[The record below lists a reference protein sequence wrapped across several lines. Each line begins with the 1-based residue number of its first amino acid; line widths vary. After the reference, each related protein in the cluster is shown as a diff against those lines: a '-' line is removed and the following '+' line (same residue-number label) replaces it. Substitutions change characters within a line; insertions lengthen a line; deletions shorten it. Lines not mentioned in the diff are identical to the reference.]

1 MNLYSNSGPETEYR
15 HEYIDPKNVHQVR
28 RNIIKELFP
37 NSNGTLDLIQYS
49 DLNTLHLPILAT
61 KTLAPAKLA
70 NLAIKRKNFVDGA
83 RKAYYPKEVW
93 DIKLDESLD
102 ELRIVKAPK
111 NNKNPKQIEDKKPN
125 KSKITVLPKKVNV
138 PSNQRTLFG
147 YITSKAWST
156 NVAAQQGTPGIATS
170 SIPSAL
176 LLSESKT
183 MGQSSND
190 SPKSTNREFSLV
202 ECIEEL
208 DARDGTMFMDDVLSV
223 ASGNDDDT
231 DDVVEHHY
239 TWDSIR
245 MTFPKDKRYIS

>member
-1 MNLYSNSGPETEYR
+1 
-15 HEYIDPKNVHQVR
+15 
-28 RNIIKELFP
+28 
-37 NSNGTLDLIQYS
+37 
-49 DLNTLHLPILAT
+49 
-61 KTLAPAKLA
+61 
-70 NLAIKRKNFVDGA
+70 
-83 RKAYYPKEVW
+83 
-93 DIKLDESLD
+93 
-102 ELRIVKAPK
+102 
-111 NNKNPKQIEDKKPN
+111 
-125 KSKITVLPKKVNV
+125 
-138 PSNQRTLFG
+138 
-147 YITSKAWST
+147 
-156 NVAAQQGTPGIATS
+156 VAAQQGTPGIAISSIPSALLLSESKTMSQSSNESPKSTNSALPLVEGKEGIATS